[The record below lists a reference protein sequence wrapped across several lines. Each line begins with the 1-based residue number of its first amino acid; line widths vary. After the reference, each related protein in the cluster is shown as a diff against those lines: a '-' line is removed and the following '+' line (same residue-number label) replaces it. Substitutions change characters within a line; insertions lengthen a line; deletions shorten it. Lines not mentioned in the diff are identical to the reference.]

1 MKRRWVVIL
10 ELVLLLALGAWVIY
24 SITDNDSE
32 PKLERD
38 GVPVR
43 IRLQGAQDSARLVLK
58 TDRTYE
64 YHVTEADGQVTT
76 LSPEALAQRTY
87 REQRIKT
94 WWMQILN
101 ITRPWEVIWVTIG
114 ILGQVLFT
122 GRMVVQ
128 WLASEREKK
137 SIVPPAFWWMS
148 LIGASMLVMY
158 FIWRHDPVGILG
170 QAVGW
175 FVYIRNLR
183 LIYRKPRIAPP
194 VTQDPGPEPELAEK

>member
-10 ELVLLLALGAWVIY
+10 EIVLLLALVAWVIY
-24 SITDNDSE
+24 SVSGGSE
-32 PKLERD
+32 KE

-43 IRLQGAQDSARLVLK
+43 VRLHGVQDNARLLLK
-58 TDRTYE
+58 PDGAYE
-64 YHVTEADGQVTT
+64 YRLTDSDGHALT
-76 LSPEALAQRTY
+76 LTPEGLAQRTY
-87 REQRIKT
+87 RDQRIKN
-94 WWMQILN
+94 WWMQVLN
-101 ITRPWEVIWVTIG
+101 ITKAGEVIWVTIG
-114 ILGQVLFT
+114 VLGQVLFT

-137 SIVPPAFWWMS
+137 SVVPPAFWWMS

-183 LIYRKPRIAPP
+183 LIYRKPRIAPA
-194 VTQDPGPEPELAEK
+194 VTEDPGPEPELAEK